1 MNSVEGKGIEMIRTD
16 QCEYIRQ
23 LSEDFL
29 TRVFTSSSL
38 SQVQTYESFCI
49 DIFRFVQNEF
59 RKILT
64 SQIPIPDFI
73 LWREVKLGS
82 YKMKS
87 SNATDQDVFE
97 GDLDFH
103 KIIALNPSLPPAAV
117 ISIKRILNDERDVP
131 LYKEK
136 VPYLVIYG
144 EPGVAVRKGVKNRVD

>member
-1 MNSVEGKGIEMIRTD
+1 MT
-16 QCEYIRQ
+16 
-23 LSEDFL
+23 
-29 TRVFTSSSL
+29 
-38 SQVQTYESFCI
+38 
-49 DIFRFVQNEF
+49 FRFIQNEF
-59 RKILT
+59 RKILA

-87 SNATDQDVFE
+87 SSSADQDGLD

-103 KIIALNPSLPPAAV
+103 RIMALNPSLPPAAV

-144 EPGVAVRKGVKNRVD
+144 EPGVVVRKRIHK

>member
-1 MNSVEGKGIEMIRTD
+1 MT
-16 QCEYIRQ
+16 
-23 LSEDFL
+23 
-29 TRVFTSSSL
+29 
-38 SQVQTYESFCI
+38 
-49 DIFRFVQNEF
+49 FRFIQNEF

-87 SNATDQDVFE
+87 SSSADQDVLD

-103 KIIALNPSLPPAAV
+103 KIMALNPSLPPAAV

-144 EPGVAVRKGVKNRVD
+144 EPGVAVRKRIHK